1 MTGPSPWSVRIG
13 IDQVPDA
20 GRQMVIE
27 ADAEIRQALAEQA
40 ELTGISRLS
49 ATFTLTRPQGE
60 KKLRVTGRV
69 KASIGQVC
77 VVTLEPV
84 TNEIDEPIDLVFL
97 PEARAAALDRM
108 LDLPVTDN
116 DDIPETTQNGM
127 VDLGAVATEFLL
139 LGIDPYPRKPGV
151 VFETPAAPAD
161 PDEHPFAALAVL
173 KGRNDPERDH

>member
-1 MTGPSPWSVRIG
+1 MKPASPWSVRIG

-27 ADAEIRQALAEQA
+27 ADAPTRQALAEQA
-40 ELTGISRLS
+40 GLTEISRLT
-49 ATFTLTRPQGE
+49 ATFTLNRPHGE
-60 KKLRVTGRV
+60 KLRVTGRV
-69 KASIGQVC
+69 NATVGQLC

-97 PEARAAALDRM
+97 PETRAAALDKT
-108 LDLPVTDN
+108 LDQPGTDN
-116 DDIPETTQNGM
+116 DDIPATTQNGM

-151 VFETPAAPAD
+151 VFETPEPAGE
-161 PDEHPFAALAVL
+161 PDEHPFAALAAL
-173 KGRNDPERDH
+173 KGRTDPERDH

>member
-1 MTGPSPWSVRIG
+1 MTRASPWSVRIG

-40 ELTGISRLS
+40 GLTEISRLT
-49 ATFTLTRPQGE
+49 ATFTLVRPHGE
-60 KKLRVTGRV
+60 KLRVTGRV
-69 KASIGQVC
+69 KATIGQLC

-84 TNEIDEPIDLVFL
+84 RNEIDEVIDLVFL
-97 PEARAAALDRM
+97 PESRVAALDKT
-108 LDLPVTDN
+108 LDLPVADN

-127 VDLGAVATEFLL
+127 VDLGAVAAEFLL

-151 VFETPAAPAD
+151 VFEPPAAAAD
-161 PDEHPFAALAVL
+161 PDEHPFAALAAL
-173 KGRNDPERDH
+173 KGRKDPEPDH

>member
-1 MTGPSPWSVRIG
+1 MTRAASPWSVRIG

-27 ADAEIRQALAEQA
+27 ADAAIRQALAEQA
-40 ELTGISRLS
+40 GLTEISRLT
-49 ATFTLTRPQGE
+49 ATFTLTRPHGE
-60 KKLRVTGRV
+60 KLRVTGRV
-69 KASIGQVC
+69 NASVGQVC

-97 PEARAAALDRM
+97 PESRAAVLDRE
-108 LDLPVTDN
+108 LDLPVADN

-151 VFETPAAPAD
+151 VFEAPAAPAD
-161 PDEHPFAALAVL
+161 PDEHPFAALAAL
-173 KGRNDPERDH
+173 KGRQDPERDN